1 MENILNQNKSI
12 MKTRTFEVPAE
23 QMSEFAEIIGNNE
36 LDNDIQGIN
45 DDNEIIV
52 DVYYEPE
59 ERLSVFE
66 LTELLDPEDDDD

>member
-1 MENILNQNKSI
+1 

-23 QMSEFAEIIGNNE
+23 QMPEFAEIIGDHE

-45 DDNEIIV
+45 DDNEIII
-52 DVYYEPE
+52 DVFYEPE
-59 ERLSVFE
+59 ERLAVFE

>member
-1 MENILNQNKSI
+1 

-23 QMSEFAEIIGNNE
+23 QMPEFAEIIGNHE

-52 DVYYEPE
+52 DVYYETG
-59 ERLSVFE
+59 ERLAVFE
-66 LTELLDPEDDDD
+66 LTELLDPDDEEDDD

>member
-1 MENILNQNKSI
+1 

-23 QMSEFAEIIGNNE
+23 QMPEFAKIIGDHE

-45 DDNEIIV
+45 DDNEIII
-52 DVYYEPE
+52 DVFYEPE
-59 ERLSVFE
+59 ERLAVFE

>member
-1 MENILNQNKSI
+1 

-23 QMSEFAEIIGNNE
+23 QMPEFAEIIGNHE

-52 DVYYEPE
+52 DVYYEQK
-59 ERLSVFE
+59 ERLAVFE
-66 LTELLDPEDDDD
+66 LMELLDPAEDPDEE

>member
-1 MENILNQNKSI
+1 

-23 QMSEFAEIIGNNE
+23 QMPEFAEIIGNHE

-52 DVYYEPE
+52 DVYYETE
-59 ERLSVFE
+59 ERLCVFE
-66 LTELLDPEDDDD
+66 LMELLDPEDDD